1 MSMISRGEEF
11 LGRKVRGS
19 MSEPCAYRR
28 KSGGAE
34 LNVNVAFGKRA
45 VQVSNAEGAVFM
57 ANVTTGI
64 ISASEL
70 EGELPQSGDRIIWG
84 EKDKWVVRLPG
95 GNAPWEYVGTT
106 KEMIRVY
113 LRRDDEED
121 SAG

>member
-1 MSMISRGEEF
+1 MSMISRGEAF
-11 LGRKVRGS
+11 LGRRVRS
-19 MSEPCAYRR
+19 AMSEPCVYRR

-34 LNVNVAFGKRA
+34 LTVNVAFGKRA
-45 VQVSNAEGAVFM
+45 MQVSSGEGAVFM

-64 ISASEL
+64 ISS
-70 EGELPQSGDRIIWG
+70 GELDGEAPKTGDRITRG
-84 EKDKWVVRLPG
+84 AKDKWVVRLPG

-106 KEMIRVY
+106 KEMIRGY